1 MADTCGNTFECK
13 ETSRTVKRL
22 KFHLELKEKMMRRLL
37 LRGLLV
43 SLTLWTLPAEAQQ
56 VSKPQVEAMVEAL
69 RLAAPKT
76 GIQNDGLYSPWQLTP
91 GIIPS
96 WSKQCLGREVTPKQL
111 ESSPGVARSI
121 VNCIVRRELP
131 KQYTATSNNETTAV
145 RRTACWWMTGNPTSC
160 TSGQTAKY
168 VQNVQRFYQ
177 QARSK

>member
-1 MADTCGNTFECK
+1 MGQ
-13 ETSRTVKRL
+13 
-22 KFHLELKEKMMRRLL
+22 LL
-37 LRGLLV
+37 VRGLLV
-43 SLTLWTLPAEAQQ
+43 SLALWTLPAQAQQ
-56 VSKPQVEAMVEAL
+56 MSQPQVEAMVEAL
-69 RLAAPKT
+69 RLAAPRT

-111 ESSPGVARSI
+111 ESSPAEARSI
-121 VNCIVRRELP
+121 VSCIVRRELP
-131 KQYTATSNNETTAV
+131 KQYAASNKNETTAV

-168 VQNVQRFYQ
+168 VQNVERFYQ

>member
-1 MADTCGNTFECK
+1 MG
-13 ETSRTVKRL
+13 
-22 KFHLELKEKMMRRLL
+22 RLL

-43 SLTLWTLPAEAQQ
+43 SLALWTLPAQAQQ
-56 VSKPQVEAMVEAL
+56 LSKPQIEAMVDAL

-76 GIQNDGLYSPWQLTP
+76 SIQDDGLYSQWQITP

-121 VNCIVRRELP
+121 VSCIVRRELP
-131 KQYTATSNNETTAV
+131 KQYAATSNNETTAV

-168 VQNVQRFYQ
+168 VQNVERFYQ
-177 QARSK
+177 QARSKQVAMPTTSNQR

>member
-1 MADTCGNTFECK
+1 MGQ
-13 ETSRTVKRL
+13 
-22 KFHLELKEKMMRRLL
+22 LL

-43 SLTLWTLPAEAQQ
+43 SLALWTLPAQAQQ

-76 GIQNDGLYSPWQLTP
+76 GVQDDGLYSQWQITP

-111 ESSPGVARSI
+111 ESSPAVARNI
-121 VNCIVRRELP
+121 VSCIVRRELP
-131 KQYTATSNNETTAV
+131 KQYAAISNKNETTAV
-145 RRTACWWMTGNPTSC
+145 RRTACWWMTGNATSC
-160 TSGQTAKY
+160 TNGQTAKY
-168 VQNVQRFYQ
+168 VQNVVRFYQ

>member
-1 MADTCGNTFECK
+1 MI
-13 ETSRTVKRL
+13 
-22 KFHLELKEKMMRRLL
+22 RLL

-43 SLTLWTLPAEAQQ
+43 SLALWTLPGQAQQ
-56 VSKPQVEAMVEAL
+56 LSKPQIEAMVDEL

-111 ESSPGVARSI
+111 ESNPALARSI
-121 VNCIVRRELP
+121 VTCVMRRELP
-131 KQYTATSNNETTAV
+131 KQYAATSNNETTAV

-168 VQNVQRFYQ
+168 VQNVERFYQ

>member
-1 MADTCGNTFECK
+1 
-13 ETSRTVKRL
+13 
-22 KFHLELKEKMMRRLL
+22 MRRLL

-43 SLTLWTLPAEAQQ
+43 SLTLWTLPAQAQQ

-69 RLAAPKT
+69 RLAAPKI
-76 GIQNDGLYSPWQLTP
+76 GVQNDGLYSPWQLTP

-96 WSKQCLGREVTPKQL
+96 WSEQCLGREVTPKQL
-111 ESSPGVARSI
+111 ESSPGITRSI
-121 VNCIVRRELP
+121 VSCIVRRELL
-131 KQYTATSNNETTAV
+131 KQYATASNSETTAV

-160 TSGQTAKY
+160 TNGQTAKY

>member
-1 MADTCGNTFECK
+1 MI
-13 ETSRTVKRL
+13 
-22 KFHLELKEKMMRRLL
+22 RLL
-37 LRGLLV
+37 FRGLLV
-43 SLTLWTLPAEAQQ
+43 SLALWTLPAQAQQ
-56 VSKPQVEAMVEAL
+56 VSKPQVEAMVDAL

-76 GIQNDGLYSPWQLTP
+76 SVQDDGLYSQWQITP

-111 ESSPGVARSI
+111 ENSPTVARSI
-121 VNCIVRRELP
+121 VSCIMNRELP
-131 KQYTATSNNETTAV
+131 KQYAASNKNEITAV

-168 VQNVQRFYQ
+168 VQNVERFYQ

>member
-1 MADTCGNTFECK
+1 MG
-13 ETSRTVKRL
+13 
-22 KFHLELKEKMMRRLL
+22 RLL
-37 LRGLLV
+37 VKGLLV
-43 SLTLWTLPAEAQQ
+43 SLALWTLPAQAQQ

-76 GIQNDGLYSPWQLTP
+76 GIQNDRLYSQWQIPP

-111 ESSPGVARSI
+111 ESSPAEAMSI
-121 VNCIVRRELP
+121 VNCIVSRELP
-131 KQYTATSNNETTAV
+131 KQYAATGKNETTAV

-168 VQNVQRFYQ
+168 VQNVERFYQ

>member
-1 MADTCGNTFECK
+1 MI
-13 ETSRTVKRL
+13 
-22 KFHLELKEKMMRRLL
+22 RLL
-37 LRGLLV
+37 LRGFLV
-43 SLTLWTLPAEAQQ
+43 SLTLWTLPVEAQQ
-56 VSKPQVEAMVEAL
+56 LSKPQVEAMVDAL
-69 RLAAPKT
+69 RQAAPKT
-76 GIQNDGLYSPWQLTP
+76 GIKDDGLYSQWQITS

-121 VNCIVRRELP
+121 VSCVVRRELP
-131 KQYTATSNNETTAV
+131 KQYAASNKNETTAV

-168 VQNVQRFYQ
+168 VQNVERFYQ

>member
-1 MADTCGNTFECK
+1 MG
-13 ETSRTVKRL
+13 
-22 KFHLELKEKMMRRLL
+22 RLL

-43 SLTLWTLPAEAQQ
+43 SWTLWTLPAQAQQ
-56 VSKPQVEAMVEAL
+56 VSKTQVEAMVEAL

-111 ESSPGVARSI
+111 ESNPALARSI
-121 VNCIVRRELP
+121 VTCVMRRELP
-131 KQYTATSNNETTAV
+131 KQFLASNKNETTAV
-145 RRTACWWMTGNPTSC
+145 RRTACWWMTGNTTSC
-160 TSGQTAKY
+160 TNGQTAKY
-168 VQNVQRFYQ
+168 VQNVERFYQ